1 MKGDPKVIETLNTM
15 LADELTAINQYMV
28 HAEMDG
34 DWGYSKLHKAV
45 EERAIAEMK
54 HAESLIERILFLE
67 GIPVVSKLNKINIGA
82 DVLAQLKNDL
92 EGELMAIKDYNEA
105 MQVASAAKDNGSR
118 QLIKKLLLDEEEH
131 ADWLETQLEQ
141 VEQLGIQNYLIQQV

>member
-1 MKGDPKVIETLNTM
+1 MKGDPKVIETLNNM

-34 DWGYSKLHKAV
+34 DWGYSKLHEAV
-45 EERAIAEMK
+45 EERAITEMK

-67 GIPVVSKLNKINIGA
+67 GTPIVSKLNKISIGG

-92 EGELMAIKDYNEA
+92 EAELMAIKDYNEA

-118 QLIKKLLLDEEEH
+118 QLIKKLLLEEEEH